1 MKKNYTVKVNYMRF
15 YFGNVIDAIQFSDLA
30 LRGIKDEDGDKK
42 IIIEITP
49 KAEPEEK
56 EDEDDE

>member
-30 LRGIKDEDGDKK
+30 LRGIKDEDDDKK

-49 KAEPEEK
+49 EPEEK
-56 EDEDDE
+56 EDEADE